1 MNNIDSMMT
10 MFDCIA
16 ENLKYEKICSFSS
29 ELKKEYNLL
38 LNRLIDTNSSEAS
51 TKEKGTALEE
61 ISFFLLKNSGI
72 FDVYGNVRTSTNEL
86 DQLVR
91 VNEKGKLLKSKCII
105 DPRLEHFIGE
115 CKNYKSKVSVTYVG
129 KLCSLLVTTQHK
141 IGILFSYKGISG
153 NNWDSSM
160 GLIKKF
166 YLSKEKAE
174 ERFCIIDFNIDDF
187 ISIKEGNNIL
197 QIISNKILSLQNDT
211 NYAEFITPHMK
222 STEILNMQVKI

>member
-1 MNNIDSMMT
+1 M
-10 MFDCIA
+10 
-16 ENLKYEKICSFSS
+16 
-29 ELKKEYNLL
+29 
-38 LNRLIDTNSSEAS
+38 
-51 TKEKGTALEE
+51 
-61 ISFFLLKNSGI
+61 
-72 FDVYGNVRTSTNEL
+72 

-129 KLCSLLVTTQHK
+129 KLCSLLVTTQNK